1 MLTNG
6 KGRFCYGW
14 YRMVLPSK
22 TLWLILVSV
31 CEVVLSGCGNSELE
45 SQLYI
50 DERGVVYC
58 PYCSHYEE
66 PNVLIT
72 TTDTKKEY
80 HDIIGVSSRSKGM
93 DHVWIAKI
101 KALCPKVGTITHSA
115 EYSYRNG
122 VVRLVKNLGITGEK
136 TYASKYFPLYVSLI
150 NGQRATREEL
160 MRAGRDGYHLLRICD
175 QMSFG
180 EPPGFLDVVFDDYP
194 LFDFPFIGK
203 FIGIG
208 NAAIKERRI
217 KSYLAEKPNIS
228 LQESISLTI
237 IDKQRSWYKT
247 GGFWV
252 TFAKV
257 IVFLMECIVCIII
270 CIVICSLPLCGMIL
284 GIDWLKS
291 RRES

>member
-50 DERGVVYC
+50 EKRGVVYC
-58 PYCSHYEE
+58 PYCSHNEE

-80 HDIIGVSSRSKGM
+80 HDITDVSSRSKGM

-115 EYSYRNG
+115 EYSYRKG
-122 VVRLVKNLGITGEK
+122 VVCCVKNLGITGEK
-136 TYASKYFPLYVSLI
+136 PEHKYAPLYVPLI
-150 NGQRATREEL
+150 NGQRVTRTEL
-160 MRAGRDGYHLLRICD
+160 TRAGKDGYRLLYIFD

-180 EPPGFLDVVFDDYP
+180 APPGFLDVVFDGYP

-237 IDKQRSWYKT
+237 IDKERSWYET
-247 GGFWV
+247 GGFWA

-257 IVFLMECIVCIII
+257 IVFVMESIVCIII
-270 CIVICSLPLCGMIL
+270 CTVICSLLLCGMIL
-284 GIDWLKS
+284 GTDWLKS
-291 RRES
+291 RRKS